1 MYKYKLQKNKRKG
14 TCPECKHTACFR
26 YYEGLPEEYGR
37 CDRTNNCG
45 YHNKPNRVSAAAH
58 QPKEHIIV
66 QEIVQ
71 IFVDEQRVIP
81 MLEDTSSPFHEW
93 AGGLGIPLTHLRRW
107 GVGTEG
113 KNTVIVM
120 RGADERVWNM
130 KTIQYGPDG
139 KRKGNIKSLKQPDPA
154 PEAKVR
160 EHYAIPLYGVNL
172 LRPTANGVTVCIVES
187 EKTAII
193 AAHFYPQYD
202 WVAANGSQGL
212 TREKAQELRGR
223 TVWNLRDA
231 DLAGRSTCSKVKL
244 AACGTPLQCAK
255 CRVPAIEK
263 ALANCG
269 IDHFYIDIA
278 PDRTDGYDLADAIAE
293 GNKPDLEALVQDSE
307 YTLRKEDTA
316 QEAPTVQKTYE
327 AYEADEAEDELECIR
342 LGLPSMTALK
352 SVRKFGFYE
361 SRNCYYFLTE
371 KGPKQMSTFIMEVL
385 FFIPGTN
392 GKRIMRLTNEHGT
405 KKIVEFE
412 LRELTSLQE
421 FNLRIEGVGHFLFYG
436 GNAQLVRIKNKIYA
450 AEAEAAIIPQPG
462 MFERKLWAWANGVFR
477 DGKFYPTNEFGMVE
491 LPSPA
496 TPTEPNAAPKNEWYY
511 LPFMQQDRYENER
524 YMRHI
529 ERENPVGFDTWAKL
543 FANVYGDENAIVGI
557 GFAIIAAYRDLIFEA
572 AGCTPI
578 LFLSGQKSSGKG
590 SMANSLLHLFG
601 PPVPQFMLGGKSTAV
616 AMMRTLSQRQNAIVW
631 FDEYKNAI
639 DTRIIES
646 LKNIWDGVG
655 TIQGQKSNDNS
666 TKTTKVLSAAIVSG
680 QDVPIGEPAFLS
692 RLILLTFKANPKF
705 SAQQVADYEALRV
718 MERGGLTHLTN
729 ILWGLRGH
737 IAEQFPAVYA
747 ESSALLKMSLRDKY
761 SGIEERQYVNYAIL
775 MAVLQIVGKQVS
787 LPISNGNIFER
798 VYAMMIA
805 QNRFAG
811 TANEVQQ
818 FWSVVAFLM
827 QSRSILE
834 NRDFLYK
841 DNYIIV
847 RMTMIYPLYRE
858 ASRRQDLR
866 PMDIGTL
873 DSYLR
878 DCEAYAPNM
887 TKDAT
892 TGRQRSYC
900 FSAFGTHNRTTGIAF
915 DWEKIDKIYG
925 IDLPNCRPPSSGET
939 TTVSYGG
946 PTQTTGTTGNVG
958 LEFENAQSSASDD
971 ISTVF

>member
-1 MYKYKLQKNKRKG
+1 MPFKYKFEKNAPKG
-14 TCPECKHTACFR
+14 RCPKCDHPSSFR
-26 YYEGLPEEYGR
+26 YYDQLSREYGR
-37 CDRTNNCG
+37 CERINNCG
-45 YHNKPNRVSAAAH
+45 YEKKPNGKTAMPSYTPVDGIGT
-58 QPKEHIIV
+58 QKIIQIIIEEETLEKYKEGL
-66 QEIVQ
+66 
-71 IFVDEQRVIP
+71 D
-81 MLEDTSSPFHEW
+81 SPFHIW
-93 AGGLGIPLTHLRRW
+93 AESLGITSEHLKRW
-107 GVGTEG
+107 SVGTDAKG
-113 KNTVIVM
+113 KTVFIM
-120 RGADERVWNM
+120 RGADGQAWNM
-130 KTIQYGPDG
+130 KTISYGADG
-139 KRKGNIKSLKQPDPA
+139 KRKGNIQSMKQPDPI
-154 PEAKVR
+154 PEAKER
-160 EHYAIPLYGVNL
+160 YHYAIPLYGVDRLSHISSN
-172 LRPTANGVTVCIVES
+172 VVVCLVES
-187 EKTAII
+187 EKTAVI
-193 AAHFYPQYD
+193 ASFFYPQYD
-202 WVAANGSQGL
+202 WVAVGSCNGL
-212 TREKAQELRGR
+212 TSEKAECLKGR

-231 DLAGRSTCSKVKL
+231 DTAGRSTCTGKKL
-244 AACGTPLQCAK
+244 ESCPTPLRCDT

-263 ALANCG
+263 ALAKAG
-269 IDHFYIDIA
+269 IEHSYIDIA
-278 PDRTDGYDLADAIAE
+278 PSRADGYDLADAIAE
-293 GNKPDLEALVQDSE
+293 QNKPDLEMLVLPSE
-307 YTLRKEDTA
+307 YAILQAKQKA
-316 QEAPTVQKTYE
+316 MQEAYLSDEEE
-327 AYEADEAEDELECIR
+327 ASS
-342 LGLPSMTALK
+342 LGLPNANAL
-352 SVRKFGFYE
+352 RCWREFGFFE
-361 SRNCYYFLTE
+361 SKSCYYFMTLE
-371 KGPKQMSTFIMEVL
+371 KGRQQVSNFIMEVL

-405 KKIVEFE
+405 QKIVEFDF
-412 LRELTSLQE
+412 RELTSLQE
-421 FNLRIEGVGHFLFYG
+421 FNLRIEGIGHFLFYG

-450 AEAEAAIIPQPG
+450 AEAEATMIPQPG
-462 MFERKLWAWANGVFR
+462 MFERKLWAWANGVFH
-477 DGKFYPTNEFGMVE
+477 DGKFYHTNEFGMVE
-491 LPSPA
+491 LPTTA
-496 TPTEPNAAPKNEWYY
+496 TPSEPNATQAKTNKTEWYY

-524 YMRHI
+524 YMRHV
-529 ERENPVGFDTWAKL
+529 ERENAVGFDTWARL
-543 FANVYGDENAIVGI
+543 FANVYGDEKAIVGI

-572 AGCTPI
+572 AGCTPM

-601 PPVPQFMLGGKSTAV
+601 PPAPQFMLGGKSTTV

-639 DTRIIES
+639 DHRIIES

-775 MAVLQIVGKQVS
+775 MAVLQIVGKHVS
-787 LPISNGNIFER
+787 LPVSNGNIFEM

-827 QSRSILE
+827 QSRSIME

-915 DWEKIDKIYG
+915 DWEKIEKIYG